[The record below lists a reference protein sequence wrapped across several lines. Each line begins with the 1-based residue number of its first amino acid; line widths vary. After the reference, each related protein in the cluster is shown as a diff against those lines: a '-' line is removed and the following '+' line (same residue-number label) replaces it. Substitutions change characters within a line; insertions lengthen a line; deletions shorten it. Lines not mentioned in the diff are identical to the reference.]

1 LETLKTVRNIGRT
14 MGSETDTAEPAVECF
29 IVEDNPAVA
38 RFIARALADF
48 GVTAE
53 QFSNVPALADG
64 LTRAMP
70 RVIFLDI
77 SLGDSDAID
86 AIRALSAA
94 GFSGTVQVMSGSN
107 TGLLADVRQ
116 VGERHGLRM
125 RQPLNKPFRIDAVK
139 QIVEEEHL
147 GGTHRPAADPVALEN
162 HHPVRARGSAPEI
175 ALGEALERNWVELW
189 YQPKFSLTDGRLVG
203 AEGLAR
209 VRHPELGLLSPGS
222 FIPNASHT
230 ELMAL
235 TEFALRTSLR
245 DAADFAFVGH
255 DIRFAINVPV
265 EALMALPIPSIVREC
280 RPRGDDWSGI
290 ILEVTEDQV
299 IRDIP
304 TVHEIATQLR
314 IYRIALA
321 IDDFGL
327 GYSSLA
333 RLKELPFA
341 ELKLDQSFVQ
351 NCGDDPTNAA
361 LCRTVVELAH
371 RFGGVAVAEGIEKAS
386 DLAVIRRTGCDV
398 GQGYMFAHPMPKE
411 FLMTR
416 LMAGE
421 TGGFNVLSTER
432 AGADSKP
439 RMRA

>member
-1 LETLKTVRNIGRT
+1 
-14 MGSETDTAEPAVECF
+14 MGTNSSAASVAVECF

-53 QFSNVPALADG
+53 QFSNVSALADG
-64 LTRAMP
+64 LKEKAMP
-70 RVIFLDI
+70 SLIFLDI

-86 AIRALSAA
+86 AIRTLSGA
-94 GFSGTVQVMSGSN
+94 GFKGTVQVMSGSN
-107 TGLLADVRQ
+107 TGLLGDVRQ

-125 RQPLNKPFRIDAVK
+125 REPLTKPFRIDAVK
-139 QIVEEEHL
+139 VVVEEEKL
-147 GGTHRPAADPVALEN
+147 GRRSEIHSAVTLTVAAQDAIVS
-162 HHPVRARGSAPEI
+162 GSAPEVS
-175 ALGEALERNWVELW
+175 LGEAIDRNWVELW
-189 YQPKFSLTDGRLVG
+189 YQPKFRLTDGRLTG

-209 VRHPELGLLSPGS
+209 VRHPELGLLSPAS
-222 FIPNASHT
+222 FIPKATQPDLHK
-230 ELMAL
+230 L
-235 TEFALRTSLR
+235 TEFALRSALR

-255 DIRFAINVPV
+255 DIRFAVNVPV
-265 EALMALPIPSIVREC
+265 ESLMVLPIPAIVRDG

-290 ILEVTEDQV
+290 VLEVTEDQV

-341 ELKLDQSFVQ
+341 ELKLDQSFVR
-351 NCGDDPTNAA
+351 NCSADPTNAA

-371 RFGGVAVAEGIEKAS
+371 RFGGEAVAEGIETES

-398 GQGYMFAHPMPKE
+398 GQGYLFSHPMPKE

-416 LMAGE
+416 LMAGDA
-421 TGGFNVLSTER
+421 GGFNVPGSISSNRSRLT
-432 AGADSKP
+432 A
-439 RMRA
+439 

>member
-1 LETLKTVRNIGRT
+1 
-14 MGSETDTAEPAVECF
+14 MSSDAAEPVVSAECF

-53 QFSNVPALADG
+53 QFGNVPALADG
-64 LTRAMP
+64 LKRTMP
-70 RVIFLDI
+70 QVIFLDI

-86 AIRALSAA
+86 AIRTLSAA
-94 GFSGTVQVMSGSN
+94 GFTGTVQVMSGSN
-107 TGLLADVRQ
+107 TGLLGDVRQ

-125 RQPLNKPFRIDAVK
+125 RPPLNKPFRMDAVK
-139 QIVEEEHL
+139 LIVDEERL
-147 GGTHRPAADPVALEN
+147 GGQNPAAEPVALEN
-162 HHPVRARGSAPEI
+162 HHAVHARGVAPEI
-175 ALGEALERNWVELW
+175 GLGEALARNWVELW
-189 YQPKFSLTDGRLVG
+189 YQPKFSLANGRMVG

-209 VRHPELGLLSPGS
+209 VRHPELGLLSPAS
-222 FIPNASHT
+222 FIPHADND

-235 TEFALRTSLR
+235 TEFALRAALR

-265 EALMALPIPSIVREC
+265 EALMALPIPAIVREC

-299 IRDIP
+299 IRDIE

-351 NCGDDPTNAA
+351 NCGADPTNAA

-371 RFGGVAVAEGIEKAS
+371 RFGGIAVAEGIEKPS

-398 GQGYMFAHPMPKE
+398 GQGYLFAHPMPKE
-411 FLMTR
+411 FLLTR

-421 TGGFNVLSTER
+421 TGGFNVLTGDQLSGGGTSRLR
-432 AGADSKP
+432 A
-439 RMRA
+439 

>member
-1 LETLKTVRNIGRT
+1 MTETTPQPT
-14 MGSETDTAEPAVECF
+14 SAECF

-38 RFIARALADF
+38 RFIARALNDF
-48 GVTAE
+48 GVSSAHFGSAPKLAE
-53 QFSNVPALADG
+53 GLAQH
-64 LTRAMP
+64 LP
-70 RVIFLDI
+70 KFVFLDI

-86 AIRALSAA
+86 AIRALNNA
-94 GFSGTVQVMSGSN
+94 GFSGTVQLMSGSN

-125 RQPLNKPFRIDAVK
+125 RPVLTKPFRVEAVRVV
-139 QIVEEEHL
+139 VEEEHL
-147 GGTHRPAADPVALEN
+147 GGATPAAARAEALAE
-162 HHPVRARGSAPEI
+162 PARVNGAAPEI
-175 ALGEALERNWVELW
+175 ALGEALAKNWLELW
-189 YQPKFSLTDGRLVG
+189 YQPKFELGQGRMVG

-209 VRHPELGLLSPGS
+209 VRHPELGLLTPAS
-222 FIPNASHT
+222 FIPKATHAD
-230 ELMAL
+230 LMAL
-235 TEFALRTSLR
+235 SEYALRTALR
-245 DAADFAFVGH
+245 DAADFAFLGH
-255 DIRFAINVPV
+255 DVRFAVNMPV
-265 EALMALPIPSIVREC
+265 EALMTLPIPSIVRES

-304 TVHEIATQLR
+304 AVHEIATQLR

-351 NCGDDPTNAA
+351 NCGTDATNAA

-371 RFGGVAVAEGIEKAS
+371 RFGGAAVAEGIETAR
-386 DLAVIRRTGCDV
+386 DLAVIRRTGCDI
-398 GQGYMFAHPMPKE
+398 GQGYLFSHAMPKE
-411 FLMTR
+411 FLRTR
-416 LMAGE
+416 MLAGE
-421 TGGFNVLSTER
+421 AGGFFVNVTDGGTDL
-432 AGADSKP
+432 GGKP
-439 RMRA
+439 RLTA

>member
-1 LETLKTVRNIGRT
+1 
-14 MGSETDTAEPAVECF
+14 MGSDIAAGSPPVECF

-38 RFIARALADF
+38 RFIARALSDF

-53 QFSNVPALADG
+53 QFANVPALADG
-64 LTRAMP
+64 LKRTMP
-70 RVIFLDI
+70 RLIFLDI

-86 AIRALSAA
+86 AIRTLSAA
-94 GFSGTVQVMSGSN
+94 GFRGAVQVMSGSN
-107 TGLLADVRQ
+107 TGLLGDVRQ

-125 RQPLNKPFRIDAVK
+125 RSPLNKPFRIDAVK
-139 QIVEEEHL
+139 QIVEEENL
-147 GGTHRPAADPVALEN
+147 GSGRAAAAAAVSDETQPIRANGGAPKIELGDALEK
-162 HHPVRARGSAPEI
+162 
-175 ALGEALERNWVELW
+175 NWVELW
-189 YQPKFSLTDGRLVG
+189 YQPKFSLANGRMIG

-209 VRHPELGLLSPGS
+209 VRHPELGLLTPAS
-222 FIPNASHT
+222 FIPNAT
-230 ELMAL
+230 NPALMAL
-235 TEFALRTSLR
+235 TEFALRTALR

-255 DIRFAINVPV
+255 DVRFAINVPV
-265 EALMALPIPSIVREC
+265 EALMALPIPAIVREC

-351 NCGDDPTNAA
+351 NCGADPTNAA

-398 GQGYMFAHPMPKE
+398 GQGYLFSHPMPKE

-416 LMAGE
+416 LMAGD
-421 TGGFNVLSTER
+421 TGGFNVLGDNTE
-432 AGADSKP
+432 GKP
-439 RMRA
+439 RLRA

>member
-1 LETLKTVRNIGRT
+1 
-14 MGSETDTAEPAVECF
+14 MGSDTAAAPAECF

-38 RFIARALADF
+38 RFISRALSDF

-53 QFSNVPALADG
+53 QFANVPALADG
-64 LTRAMP
+64 LKRGMP
-70 RVIFLDI
+70 TVIFLDI

-86 AIRALSAA
+86 AIRTLSSA
-94 GFSGTVQVMSGSN
+94 GFTGTVQVMSGSN
-107 TGLLADVRQ
+107 TGLLSDVRQ

-125 RQPLNKPFRIDAVK
+125 RSPLNKPFRIDAVK
-139 QIVEEEHL
+139 QVVDEEHL
-147 GGTHRPAADPVALEN
+147 GRTALTPPSVTVESA
-162 HHPVRARGSAPEI
+162 PSRVRGPAPEI
-175 ALGEALERNWVELW
+175 ALGEALTKNWVELW
-189 YQPKFSLTDGRLVG
+189 YQPKFSLADGRLTG

-209 VRHPELGLLSPGS
+209 VRHPELGLLSPAS
-222 FIPNASHT
+222 FIPNATPADLLS
-230 ELMAL
+230 L
-235 TEFALRTSLR
+235 TEHALRTALR

-255 DIRFAINVPV
+255 DLRFAVNVPV
-265 EALMALPIPSIVREC
+265 EALMALPIPAIVREC

-371 RFGGVAVAEGIEKAS
+371 RFGGSAVAEGIETQS
-386 DLAVIRRTGCDV
+386 DLAVIRRTGCDI
-398 GQGYMFAHPMPKE
+398 GQGYLFSHPMPKE

-416 LMAGE
+416 LMAGD
-421 TGGFNVLSTER
+421 TGGFNVLGGDKSGEGKSRLT
-432 AGADSKP
+432 A
-439 RMRA
+439 

>member
-1 LETLKTVRNIGRT
+1 
-14 MGSETDTAEPAVECF
+14 MGSDTADAVECF

-38 RFIARALADF
+38 RFIARALNDL
-48 GVTAE
+48 GVTAR
-53 QFSNVPALADG
+53 QFGNVDALADG
-64 LTRAMP
+64 LKGP
-70 RVIFLDI
+70 LPSVIFLDI

-86 AIRALSAA
+86 AIRALSHA
-94 GFSGTVQVMSGSN
+94 GFNGVVQVMSGSN
-107 TGLLADVRQ
+107 TGLLGDVRQ

-125 RQPLNKPFRIDAVK
+125 REPLTKPFRVDAVK
-139 QIVEEEHL
+139 AVVEEENL
-147 GGTHRPAADPVALEN
+147 GRTAIASATTLSVGAQATVASGAAPQIE
-162 HHPVRARGSAPEI
+162 
-175 ALGEALERNWVELW
+175 LGEALARDWVELW
-189 YQPKFSLTDGRLVG
+189 YQPKFSLADGRLAG

-209 VRHPELGLLSPGS
+209 VRHPELGLLSPAS
-222 FIPNASHT
+222 FIPNASNGA
-230 ELMAL
+230 LLGL
-235 TEFALRTSLR
+235 TEFALRTALR

-255 DIRFAINVPV
+255 DVRFAVNVPV
-265 EALMALPIPSIVREC
+265 ESLLVLPIPAIVREC

-290 ILEVTEDQV
+290 VLEVTEDQV

-341 ELKLDQSFVQ
+341 ELKLDQSFVR
-351 NCGDDPTNAA
+351 NCSADPTNAA

-371 RFGGVAVAEGIEKAS
+371 RFGGIAVAEGIETES

-398 GQGYMFAHPMPKE
+398 GQGYLFSHPMPKE

-421 TGGFNVLSTER
+421 AGGFNVLGGLGNGRTR
-432 AGADSKP
+432 LTA
-439 RMRA
+439 

>member
-1 LETLKTVRNIGRT
+1 
-14 MGSETDTAEPAVECF
+14 METDTAEPTVECF

-48 GVTAE
+48 GVSAE

-64 LTRAMP
+64 LKRAMP

-86 AIRALSAA
+86 AIRTLSAA

-139 QIVEEEHL
+139 VIVDEEHL
-147 GGTHRPAADPVALEN
+147 GGNRKLPAGPVVALEAR
-162 HHPVRARGSAPEI
+162 HTVRPRGSAPEI
-175 ALGEALERNWVELW
+175 ALTEALERNWVELW
-189 YQPKFSLTDGRLVG
+189 YQPKFSLANGRLVG

-209 VRHPELGLLSPGS
+209 VRHPEFGLLSPAS

-230 ELMAL
+230 ELMSL

-371 RFGGVAVAEGIEKAS
+371 RFGGVAVAEGIEKAG

-416 LMAGE
+416 VMAGD
-421 TGGFNVLSTER
+421 TGGFNVLSTE
-432 AGADSKP
+432 GASADGKP
-439 RMRA
+439 RLRA